1 MNIHQLKKQLTLS
14 VFTHDMIVD
23 ILKNTYV
30 NINDKIMK
38 FVKNGELIRLK
49 KGVYCFSKEYRDTPL
64 DLISVSTMLYSP
76 SYVSFE
82 YALSYYSIIPERVEE
97 LTCATSKNNK
107 QFDTP
112 IGRFSYKKIPQI
124 VYPLGIDWIFDEK
137 IGGRFIAT
145 PEKALCDKIRYD
157 KGIGTL
163 TQKDMIV
170 YLKEDLRI
178 DLDFQLNIKLIEK
191 IAEAYK
197 SRNLK
202 TLAQV
207 IRKGKISFQGSQKI

>member
-1 MNIHQLKKQLTLS
+1 MNIYELKKQLTLS
-14 VFTHDMIVD
+14 VFTHDILVD

-38 FVKNGELIRLK
+38 LVKNGELIRLK
-49 KGVYCFSKEYRDTPL
+49 KGVYCISKEYRDTPL

-82 YALSYYSIIPERVEE
+82 FALSYYGLIPERVEE
-97 LTCATSKNNK
+97 VTCATTKMNK
-107 QFDTP
+107 LFETP
-112 IGRFSYKKIPQI
+112 IGRFSYKKIPLKA
-124 VYPLGIDWIFDEK
+124 YSLAIDWIYDEK
-137 IGGRFIAT
+137 LGGRFIAT

-163 TQKDMIV
+163 TQRNMLL
-170 YLKEDLRI
+170 YLREDLRI
-178 DLDFQLNIKLIEK
+178 DLDFKLDIQLIEE

-207 IRKGKISFQGSQKI
+207 IKKGKR

>member
-1 MNIHQLKKQLTLS
+1 MNIFQLKQQLTLP
-14 VFTHDMIVD
+14 VFSHDMIAD
-23 ILKNTYV
+23 ILKNDHI

-64 DLISVSTMLYSP
+64 DLICVSSMLYSP

-82 YALSYYSIIPERVEE
+82 FALSYYSMIPERVEE
-97 LTCATSKNNK
+97 VTAAALKNSKL
-107 QFDTP
+107 FETP
-112 IGRFSYKKIPQI
+112 IGRFSYKKIPEK

-137 IGGRFIAT
+137 KGGRFIAT

-163 TQKDMIV
+163 TQKNMIL

-178 DLDFQLNIKLIEK
+178 DLDFQLNIKLIER

-207 IRKGKISFQGSQKI
+207 IKKGEI